1 MGVEGLRMWTG
12 GFKRELVKP
21 LEGGI
26 YGWMELKSEGVTS
39 RISATLET
47 QFPIKLGP
55 LPLVS
60 GEEGLTMAAEPRES
74 DPTWPKKPSIS
85 SLDEKMFRFASFLGD
100 ESVSPKFSLRSLG
113 KHGEKRGLAFNPLF
127 A

>member
-1 MGVEGLRMWTG
+1 MCMG
-12 GFKRELVKP
+12 GFKRELE
-21 LEGGI
+21 EGI
-26 YGWMELKSEGVTS
+26 NGWMELKSEDVTS
-39 RISATLET
+39 RFSATLGT

-74 DPTWPKKPSIS
+74 DPTQPKKPSIS
-85 SLDEKMFRFASFLGD
+85 SLDEKMFRSASFLGD
-100 ESVSPKFSLRSLG
+100 ESLSPIFSLRGLD
-113 KHGEKRGLAFNPLF
+113 KHGEKRGLAFSPLF